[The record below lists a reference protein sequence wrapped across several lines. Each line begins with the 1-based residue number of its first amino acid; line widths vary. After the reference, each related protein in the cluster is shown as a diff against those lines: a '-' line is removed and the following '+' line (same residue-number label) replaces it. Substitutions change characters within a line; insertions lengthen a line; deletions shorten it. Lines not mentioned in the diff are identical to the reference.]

1 MWTASSRSATA
12 IPPRKRAADRQ
23 GARFIATNP
32 DRPCPLEGGVLPDCT
47 DVIAAMETT
56 NPKKVEGIVG
66 KLSPINVKV
75 ASNPLSPQQVMIK
88 SP

>member
-1 MWTASSRSATA
+1 MWTASWRSATA
-12 IPPRKRAADRQ
+12 MHLRKRAADRQ

-32 DRPCPLEGGVLPDCT
+32 DRPCPLEGGVLTNCAG
-47 DVIAAMETT
+47 VIAALEAT
-56 NPKKVEGIVG
+56 NLKKVEGIVG
-66 KLSPINVKV
+66 KLSPTNVEV